1 MGMSSRTTDLVQAHI
16 LLLLPG
22 EPGFASFLLDSLSL
36 SFLFNTIPPCP
47 SQTGKRMTV
56 KEKEWRESKL
66 IGIEFL

>member
-36 SFLFNTIPPCP
+36 LSLQHHPTMSF
-47 SQTGKRMTV
+47 SDRKKDDSEGKGMEG
-56 KEKEWRESKL
+56 K
-66 IGIEFL
+66 